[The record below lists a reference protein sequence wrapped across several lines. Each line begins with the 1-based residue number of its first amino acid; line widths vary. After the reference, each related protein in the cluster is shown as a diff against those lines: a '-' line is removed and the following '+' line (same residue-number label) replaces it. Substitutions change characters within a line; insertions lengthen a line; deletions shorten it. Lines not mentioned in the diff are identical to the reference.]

1 MDAAK
6 DGKPGSPAL
15 PVKIVVVGDGAVG
28 KTTLLL
34 RYVENRF
41 PETYV
46 PTVFENYYRDV
57 VVEGIAV
64 NMGLWDTAG
73 QEDFDRLRSLSY
85 NDTDLVLIVF
95 SIDAPTSLANVSS
108 KWVPEI
114 QHHCEGVPFLLVG
127 TKSDLR
133 NDEQTLEKLRARNQK
148 VVELSDANAVGKEIG
163 AQAILECSALTGAG
177 IKEVFD
183 QALKVVLVKKGLLK
197 TEKPQ
202 STSCCTLM

>member
-1 MDAAK
+1 MSRI
-6 DGKPGSPAL
+6 GSLKPTCRPFSRTTTGTSSLRALLSTWGFGVRCSPGQACSTHLNAL
-15 PVKIVVVGDGAVG
+15 DI
-28 KTTLLL
+28 
-34 RYVENRF
+34 
-41 PETYV
+41 
-46 PTVFENYYRDV
+46 
-57 VVEGIAV
+57 
-64 NMGLWDTAG
+64 DTAG